1 MTSTTF
7 LLRDVEQITVYQLL
21 PDLAVLKNFR
31 WLSSCSGTVSMR
43 GPCEH
48 SLNFS
53 RVFLYWVFPYLT
65 QRQYFVQLDSN
76 YSCFPSANYDFPQV
90 STIGPILFNLCV
102 DDILSI
108 APNNT
113 LREKCLYSELLW
125 SVRSCIWTE
134 YEEIFR
140 ISPYSVRMRENT
152 DQNNSEYGHFLRSNN
167 FMQCADDSTLHQSCK
182 VTKKDACNK
191 ELCAINSPAK

>member
-21 PDLAVLKNFR
+21 PDLAVLKNFG
-31 WLSSCSGTVSMR
+31 WLSSFSGTVSMR

-53 RVFLYWVFPYLT
+53 RVFLYWVFSYLT

-76 YSCFPSANYDFPQV
+76 CSCFPSANYDLPQV

-125 SVRSCIWTE
+125 SVRSRIWTE
-134 YEEIFR
+134 HEEIC
-140 ISPYSVRMRENT
+140 SVQMI
-152 DQNNSEYGHFLRSNN
+152 QP
-167 FMQCADDSTLHQSCK
+167 CIK
-182 VTKKDACNK
+182 VAN
-191 ELCAINSPAK
+191 

>member
-108 APNNT
+108 TPNNT
-113 LREKCLYSELLW
+113 LPENVCI
-125 SVRSCIWTE
+125 RSYYGPCVPAFGLNTK
-134 YEEIFR
+134 R
-140 ISPYSVRMRENT
+140 YSVSLRIQSECGKIQTRITPNT
-152 DQNNSEYGHFLRSNN
+152 DTFYAVIILCSAQ
-167 FMQCADDSTLHQSCK
+167 MIQPCIK
-182 VTKKDACNK
+182 V
-191 ELCAINSPAK
+191 AK

>member
-1 MTSTTF
+1 
-7 LLRDVEQITVYQLL
+7 
-21 PDLAVLKNFR
+21 
-31 WLSSCSGTVSMR
+31 MR

-53 RVFLYWVFPYLT
+53 RVFLYWVFSYLT

-76 YSCFPSANYDFPQV
+76 CSCFPSANYDLPQV

-125 SVRSCIWTE
+125 SVRSRIWTE
-134 YEEIFR
+134 HEEIFG
-140 ISPYSVRMRENT
+140 ISPYSVECGKIKTRITPNT
-152 DQNNSEYGHFLRSNN
+152 DTFYVVIILCSAQ
-167 FMQCADDSTLHQSCK
+167 MIQPCIK
-182 VTKKDACNK
+182 VAN
-191 ELCAINSPAK
+191 